1 MTKKNWIYLSSVIL
15 IIIVAIVG
23 MIAFVHFKYG
33 NHTEDNTQKEVKN
46 SENIHIAIVN
56 EDQPTKYNGK
66 KIELGEPFIKKL
78 SKESNYK
85 FETVTR
91 SIADSGLK
99 NGKYQVMIVIPK
111 DFTKLAMQLDKKDTV
126 KNVYSI

>member
-23 MIAFVHFKYG
+23 MIAFVHFNYG
-33 NHTEDNTQKEVKN
+33 NQTEDNTQKEVKN

-66 KIELGEPFIKKL
+66 RL
-78 SKESNYK
+78 N
-85 FETVTR
+85 
-91 SIADSGLK
+91 
-99 NGKYQVMIVIPK
+99 
-111 DFTKLAMQLDKKDTV
+111 
-126 KNVYSI
+126 

>member
-1 MTKKNWIYLSSVIL
+1 MLRIISLYIDIEGVSPLRFISIGLEREKKHDKEKLIYLSSVIL

-33 NHTEDNTQKEVKN
+33 NQTEDNTQKEVKN

-66 KIELGEPFIKKL
+66 RL
-78 SKESNYK
+78 N
-85 FETVTR
+85 
-91 SIADSGLK
+91 
-99 NGKYQVMIVIPK
+99 
-111 DFTKLAMQLDKKDTV
+111 
-126 KNVYSI
+126 

>member
-33 NHTEDNTQKEVKN
+33 NQTEDNTQKEVKN

-85 FETVTR
+85 FETVTDR
-91 SIADSGLK
+91 KS
-99 NGKYQVMIVIPK
+99 VV
-111 DFTKLAMQLDKKDTV
+111 
-126 KNVYSI
+126 

>member
-33 NHTEDNTQKEVKN
+33 NQTEDNTQKEVKN

-111 DFTKLAMQLDKKDTV
+111 DFTKLAMQL
-126 KNVYSI
+126 